1 MTMDNS
7 GKLTN
12 LQIEILKLYNFKLP
26 DEQLIEIKQLLA
38 NYFANKATEKMEE
51 VWENQNW
58 TEETINKLREEHLRT
73 PYK

>member
-38 NYFANKATEKMEE
+38 NYFANKVTEKMEE

-58 TEETINKLREEHLRT
+58 TEETIDKLREEHLRT